1 MSKEI
6 KVILGRKKNIIQK
19 KKVGHEMLPKFKK
32 AN

>member
-6 KVILGRKKNIIQK
+6 KVILGRKKTSSK

>member
-6 KVILGRKKNIIQK
+6 KVILGRKKPHPK